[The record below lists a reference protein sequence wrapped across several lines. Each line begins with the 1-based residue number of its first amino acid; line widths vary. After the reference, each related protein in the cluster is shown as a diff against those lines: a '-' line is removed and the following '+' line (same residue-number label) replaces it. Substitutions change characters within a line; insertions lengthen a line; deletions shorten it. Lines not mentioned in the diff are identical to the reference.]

1 MQVSKQTLIE
11 TGRYLG
17 SLSDEDLTNVKK
29 AIKIQLALA

>member
-17 SLSDEDLTNVKK
+17 SLSEEDLANVKK
-29 AIKIQLALA
+29 ALCIQLAL